1 VSTTT
6 VTTTTASTTT
16 ATVTSATIAIGAE
29 TTAGATTGAKE
40 KTAAELKYDELE
52 VIFLQETE
60 RLVMCQN
67 SNTTEDNCAVELQS
81 VETAQAMMAAQADL
95 VAAEASKI
103 TTAAPSIAQQ
113 GDTGTAIVVAAV
125 VVVLAVLVGAVVV
138 VRARN
143 KHAGGAHPAVRTRF
157 TFASHSC
164 FVLFQFG
171 MEEYSLSF
179 VEKGEG
185 CLLE

>member
-1 VSTTT
+1 MT

-16 ATVTSATIAIGAE
+16 ATVTSTTIAIGAE
-29 TTAGATTGAKE
+29 NTTGAITGAKE
-40 KTAAELKYDELE
+40 K
-52 VIFLQETE
+52 
-60 RLVMCQN
+60 
-67 SNTTEDNCAVELQS
+67 
-81 VETAQAMMAAQADL
+81 
-95 VAAEASKI
+95 I
-103 TTAAPSIAQQ
+103 TTVAPSIAQQ
-113 GDTGTAIVVAAV
+113 GATGTAILYAAV